1 MAQDNQQLS
10 KKLVDQGA
18 VMKPLAMKEEARDWF
33 DKNQRALTDLMGSI
47 NEARRL
53 YVTFMGCV
61 TRDAK
66 LLECSRPSL
75 WVALMQCAEL
85 RLYPGPLKQ
94 CALICYENKNKLD
107 KDGRPIKEAQMQ
119 PQWQGL
125 LDLAYRAGFV
135 KPPSRAVV
143 VWEADDFDHHEG
155 VETTIHHKP
164 FEGDDRGDRR
174 GVYIV
179 LTTRDGDR
187 DIQYYPASRILR
199 YRNMSKAY
207 RYSKSATFWKDENPD
222 TVDWMWKKTA
232 LKQGLKLYPMSAD
245 LARAIEIDDESEGVE
260 KRAPL
265 IELPL
270 PEASNGPDTTK
281 QQSDSASE
289 GTAS

>member
-1 MAQDNQQLS
+1 MAETNQQLS
-10 KKLVDQGA
+10 KRLQDQGGGI
-18 VMKPLAMKEEARDWF
+18 KPLAMKEEARDWF
-33 DKNQRALTDLMGSI
+33 DKNQRALTDLMGSP

-53 YVTFMGCV
+53 YVTFMGCI
-61 TRDAK
+61 TRDAN
-66 LLECSRPSL
+66 LIECTRQSM

-94 CALICYENKNKLD
+94 CALIAYNNKD
-107 KDGRPIKEAQMQ
+107 KGIKEVQMQ

-135 KPPSRAVV
+135 KPPTRAVV
-143 VWEADDFDHHEG
+143 VWEADQFHHKEGIESYIHHE
-155 VETTIHHKP
+155 P
-164 FEGDDRGDRR
+164 YEGEDRGDRR

-187 DIQYYPASRILR
+187 DVQYYPAARILR
-199 YRNMSKAY
+199 YRNMSKSY
-207 RYSKSATFWKDENPD
+207 QYSKSKTFWKDENPD

-245 LARAIEIDDESEGVE
+245 LARAIEIDDENEGAE
-260 KRAPL
+260 RKTPL

-270 PEASNGPDTTK
+270 PEAPNGPDTTK
-281 QQSDSASE
+281 QQSEPDAANS
-289 GTAS
+289 GTAT